1 MTMTKATM
9 EYGEKLVGWSD
20 AWETCCRR
28 FVGGKMGVLED
39 ELMIQ

>member
-1 MTMTKATM
+1 MVTM
-9 EYGEKLVGWSD
+9 ECGEKSVGWSD

-28 FVGGKMGVLED
+28 FVEGRKGVLED

>member
-1 MTMTKATM
+1 MKATT
-9 EYGEKLVGWSD
+9 EYNEKLAGWSN

-28 FVGGKMGVLED
+28 SGEGRLGVLED